1 MSGSICRVS
10 CIAEFVCEGGL
21 RAEGVTCVVL
31 RCVFVVPMC
40 MIMDADP
47 RSALGRTRGELWH
60 RGTVTATG
68 TGDGG
73 CITYSHHAHVCVCV
87 CVCVY
92 GCVCVCVC
100 V

>member
-1 MSGSICRVS
+1 MS

-40 MIMDADP
+40 MIMDADVA

-60 RGTVTATG
+60 CGTVTVTG
-68 TGDGG
+68 TGDGCG
-73 CITYSHHAHVCVCV
+73 CINYSRLCVWPCGRVWPCVCV
-87 CVCVY
+87 HVY
-92 GCVCVCVC
+92 VTPWCGFV
-100 V
+100 